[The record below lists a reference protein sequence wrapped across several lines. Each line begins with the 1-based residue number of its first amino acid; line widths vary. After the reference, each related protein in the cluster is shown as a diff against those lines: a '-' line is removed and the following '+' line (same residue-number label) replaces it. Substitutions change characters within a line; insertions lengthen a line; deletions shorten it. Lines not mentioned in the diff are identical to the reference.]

1 MNPLTSKKKN
11 LCKQKFLLLV
21 YFMLKNIFAYI
32 GWNLAHPGHISI
44 QPKTKQQLDI

>member
-1 MNPLTSKKKN
+1 MSPLTSTN
-11 LCKQKFLLLV
+11 IYIYILLV

-32 GWNLAHPGHISI
+32 GWNLAHPDYRPV